1 MISDLQKP
9 GSNAAINFPRDICCN
24 CGTCEGLS
32 SLRTPMHDGIAPE
45 LPYCRECEES
55 AARKPSGIMAKLLYS
70 TLLAILISVG
80 GLATLPASV
89 TLHMGENIL
98 VYSMALAAGMVFW
111 YSGSRRHTARQTS
124 YYQPVRL
131 KKVRQRFNRKNVRY
145 VFTFTNA
152 EYEAMFADAN
162 RPAISDKSVEIAR
175 T

>member
-1 MISDLQKP
+1 MISVLQEP
-9 GSNAAINFPRDICCN
+9 GSNGTINFPRDICCN
-24 CGTCEGLS
+24 CGTGDGLS
-32 SLRTPMHDGIAPE
+32 SLRTPLNDGIAPE
-45 LPYCRECEES
+45 LPYCGECEES

-70 TLLAILISVG
+70 ALLAIPISIG
-80 GLATLPASV
+80 GLAVLPASV

-131 KKVRQRFNRKNVRY
+131 KKVRRKFRGQTGGY
-145 VFTFTNA
+145 VFAFTNPA
-152 EYEAMFADAN
+152 YEAMFAEAN
-162 RPAISDKSVEIAR
+162 RAAISDKRIEIAR